1 MSATFATFLALII
14 SIWAR
19 DGGKDVK
26 KGIIHAFIVSVTV
39 VVVAIPEGLPL
50 AVVISLAY
58 STKKMY
64 EDQCFIRVLAACETM
79 GNATNICSDKTGT
92 LTENKMTVVEGF
104 FAETIY
110 SQDIFEDG
118 KHIPA
123 NVKEI
128 IAYFVKTDQDGKP
141 LPKHVGVG
149 VVCPS
154 RPNFYYRASSF
165 LSN

>member
-1 MSATFATFLALII
+1 MSAVFATFLALII

-26 KGIIHAFIVSVTV
+26 KGIIHAFIVAVTVV

-58 STKKMY
+58 SSKKMN

-79 GNATNICSDKTGT
+79 GNATNNSS
-92 LTENKMTVVEGF
+92 EVF
-104 FAETIY
+104 FSETIY

-128 IAYFVKTDQDGKP
+128 IAE
-141 LPKHVGVG
+141 
-149 VVCPS
+149 
-154 RPNFYYRASSF
+154 
-165 LSN
+165 